1 MRLRTIPLLVIII
14 AVVAALGAWTDKPR
28 VKVTDAPPV
37 IEATKP
43 GDAIIEVTRRGRPL
57 DGYKAVLTLTGPRG
71 TERVRAQELG
81 AGRYRV
87 RVRLP
92 HGGFY
97 TYTLAIGDRIAAR
110 GTVYSI
116 PR

>member
-1 MRLRTIPLLVIII
+1 MRLRSIPLLVIIV
-14 AVVAALGAWTDKPR
+14 ALVAALGAWTDKPR
-28 VKVTDAPPV
+28 VKVQGAPAV
-37 IEATKP
+37 VRQAKP
-43 GDAIIEVTRRGRPL
+43 WDAIIEISRRGRGL
-57 DGYKAVLTLTGPRG
+57 DGYRPVMTLTGPRG
-71 TERVRAQELG
+71 TERIRAKDLG

-97 TYTLAIGDRIAAR
+97 TYTLVVGDRIAAR

>member
-1 MRLRTIPLLVIII
+1 
-14 AVVAALGAWTDKPR
+14 
-28 VKVTDAPPV
+28 
-37 IEATKP
+37 
-43 GDAIIEVTRRGRPL
+43 
-57 DGYKAVLTLTGPRG
+57 VLTLTGPRG
-71 TERVRAQELG
+71 TERVRAKELG

-97 TYTLAIGDRIAAR
+97 TYTLAVGDRIAAR